1 MIQVNVLD
9 QYTCAFKCVHVNFM
23 YYMSLQWGVRSTNDL
38 TKKVNILWIPLQKS
52 QENYTSE
59 TRTTIPRLQL
69 VHSGQELDFAQKVVY
84 VVLFKKG

>member
-52 QENYTSE
+52 RELYIRNKNDNTKAPASAQW
-59 TRTTIPRLQL
+59 
-69 VHSGQELDFAQKVVY
+69 SGVRFCTEGSVCCTV
-84 VVLFKKG
+84 